1 MNAAYIY
8 TYLHAYSCL
17 QVHYIYIESSIYI
30 YIHMYVC
37 CILYTHTECDSNS
50 KVCIGMC
57 AYTRSESCPASRG
70 FSRGC
75 VSRDKVPAVALW
87 LLGFRAWHVMKKKM
101 MMVMVTIAVLHA
113 TASMVTLLNRCCD
126 HCIIIVVACHS
137 AYS

>member
-1 MNAAYIY
+1 
-8 TYLHAYSCL
+8 
-17 QVHYIYIESSIYI
+17 
-30 YIHMYVC
+30 MYVC